1 MKVDVIEL
9 NLTFHGIS
17 LNNLGVRLIKDDTRF
32 VVNSIVSQSS
42 SNFGLLN
49 RLDER
54 HGASQT
60 ERSEDNTEHNGNDNA
75 TSVRFIS
82 IHVSI
87 FLEEAPKV
95 ERIGIKS
102 ADDQVQNSETNTC
115 HPRVF
120 LLSDERPLQE
130 VLVARFFKLFLA
142 VSMNNFDGI
151 QGLFGI
157 ASALCI
163 SFHLLLKT

>member
-60 ERSEDNTEHNGNDNA
+60 ERSEDNTEHDGKDDA
-75 TSVRFIS
+75 TRVRFIS
-82 IHVSI
+82 IHVSV

-102 ADDQVQNSETNTC
+102 TDDEVHNSETNTGQK
-115 HPRVF
+115 RIF
-120 LLSDERPLQE
+120 LLGDEGPFQE
-130 VLVARFFKLFLA
+130 ITVARFFELFLA
-142 VSMNNFDGI
+142 VSMNNLDGI
-151 QGLFGI
+151 
-157 ASALCI
+157 
-163 SFHLLLKT
+163 